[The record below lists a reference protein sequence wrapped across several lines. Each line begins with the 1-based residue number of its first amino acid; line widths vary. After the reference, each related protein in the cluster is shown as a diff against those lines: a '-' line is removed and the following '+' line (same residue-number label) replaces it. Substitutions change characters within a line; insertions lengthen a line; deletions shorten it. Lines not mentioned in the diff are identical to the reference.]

1 MVIPPYCLEK
11 YVVFCYLRTLFR
23 IDPLDN
29 AYSADMS
36 LKSYPSS
43 LRSRSGWSELL
54 ELKRTFEPHVHQI
67 EPTNSCPYSC
77 IMCPRPA
84 RMEREV
90 GFMDIELFH
99 KIIDEISGF
108 SEPVRKKEIELFHF
122 GESLLHPLI
131 DEMAGYASG
140 KGLNITLSVN
150 APELSPRLL
159 DRLAASG
166 PCRIIISFDGY
177 DEESYREIR
186 GKGADYELALANLEY
201 AAGLVRSVLA
211 GTKIS
216 VRIIRLNR
224 NNPRIEDFRRHWES
238 LGLPV
243 EVREFFPW
251 TEKEL
256 TSLGLVQKY
265 PPFMPCPF
273 PWQYLVVQWDG
284 TVVPCCRD
292 YNGVNPMGNI
302 RDSSLKEIWNS
313 ERYADFRAQH
323 RTGQYGGNG
332 LCKGCME
339 IFYTEE

>member
-1 MVIPPYCLEK
+1 
-11 YVVFCYLRTLFR
+11 
-23 IDPLDN
+23 
-29 AYSADMS
+29 
-36 LKSYPSS
+36 
-43 LRSRSGWSELL
+43 
-54 ELKRTFEPHVHQI
+54 
-67 EPTNSCPYSC
+67 
-77 IMCPRPA
+77 
-84 RMEREV
+84 MEREV
-90 GFMDIELFH
+90 GFMDIELFR

-108 SEPVRKKEIELFHF
+108 AEPVRKKEIELFHF
-122 GESLLHPLI
+122 GESLLHPRI

-140 KGLNITLSVN
+140 KGLNVTLSVN
-150 APELSPRLL
+150 APELTPQIL
-159 DRLAASG
+159 DALAASG
-166 PCRIIISFDGY
+166 PLRIIISFDGY
-177 DEESYREIR
+177 DGESYRQIR
-186 GKGADYELALANLEY
+186 GQAADYEKASANLQY
-201 AAGLVRSVLA
+201 AAGLVKAGLA

-216 VRIIRLNR
+216 LRIIRLNR
-224 NNPRIEDFRRHWES
+224 NSARLEEFTRHWES

-256 TSLGLVQKY
+256 TTLGIVRKY